1 MTNSLAVV
9 LPARIVL
16 FGEPKA
22 LWYLNR
28 ASGLVLLVLLTI
40 VLVFGVM
47 AARKSA
53 GGHLPRFV
61 SNEVHRALALTAVA
75 FLVLHIVTAVLDDFV
90 SIDLINV
97 VIPWGAGWKP
107 RWIGLGAVAFDLLIA
122 VVVTS
127 LLRDRMPEGRWRAIH
142 LLVFAMWP
150 IAWLH
155 ALGAGTDARDPLYLI
170 ISIVCAIAVLVA
182 GTFRWIR
189 PAPVPVPQAGGWA
202 NQPNATSRRGRDS

>member
-1 MTNSLAVV
+1 MTTLSVL
-9 LPARIVL
+9 LPARIEL

-61 SNEVHRALALTAVA
+61 SNEVHRALAVKAVA
-75 FLVLHIVTAVLDDFV
+75 FLALHIITAVLDDFV

-107 RWIGLGAVAFDLLIA
+107 LWIAFGAVAFDLLIA

-127 LLRDRMPEGRWRAIH
+127 LLRNRMPEGRWRAIH

-155 ALGAGTDARDPLYLI
+155 ALGAGTDARDPLYLG
-170 ISIVCAIAVLVA
+170 ISILCAIAVTVA
-182 GTFRWIR
+182 GVYRWIR
-189 PAPVPVPQAGGWA
+189 PAPVPVASSGSWA
-202 NQPNATSRRGRDS
+202 NQPRTASRRGSDT